1 MVRTSNECAMRTN
14 GQPRNVQ
21 TNKVTE
27 SQSPIVIV
35 IKPFNVLNKSAT
47 RYKCSAFFG
56 LSAIIL
62 FLCNSDLPLACALIY
77 VYAALYICISCWFV
91 VFFIFISF
99 NLTITFRLVQ
109 CTYCTRFTW
118 HCNTFY
124 INTPA

>member
-62 FLCNSDLPLACALIY
+62 FLCNSDLPLACALIC
-77 VYAALYICISCWFV
+77 VYAALYMYFLLVRS
-91 VFFIFISF
+91 FFLFISF

-118 HCNTFY
+118 HCAVLRFV
-124 INTPA
+124 